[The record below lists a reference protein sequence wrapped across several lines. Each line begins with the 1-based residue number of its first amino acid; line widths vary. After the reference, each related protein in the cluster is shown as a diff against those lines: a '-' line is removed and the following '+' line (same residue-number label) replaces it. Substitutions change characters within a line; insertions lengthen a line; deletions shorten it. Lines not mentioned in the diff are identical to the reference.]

1 VVDPSTTLVETLRVL
16 EMLARGLRTVGLAL
30 LCLAALS
37 FCGGESLCEHQ
48 DAATRALLERAASC
62 SNASFHF
69 SSRAACQQAIT
80 SCSTSDYQLILR
92 WLNCVDG
99 VASCS
104 PGGESIFYGTI
115 NLCSTLLEGLSGPC
129 RNAGFTGISR

>member
-1 VVDPSTTLVETLRVL
+1 ML
-16 EMLARGLRTVGLAL
+16 EIPGRGLRTVGLAL
-30 LCLAALS
+30 LCLGALS
-37 FCGGESLCEHQ
+37 SCGGESLCEHQ
-48 DAATRALLERAASC
+48 DTATRTLLEKAASC
-62 SNASFHF
+62 SNASFRF
-69 SSRAACQQAIT
+69 ESRAACQQAIT
-80 SCSTSDYQLILR
+80 SCGTSDYQLILR

-115 NLCSTLLEGLSGPC
+115 NLCSTILEGISSAC

>member
-1 VVDPSTTLVETLRVL
+1 ML
-16 EMLARGLRTVGLAL
+16 ENLGRGLRTVGLAL

-37 FCGGESLCEHQ
+37 SCGGDSLCEHQ
-48 DAATRALLERAASC
+48 DTATRMLLDKAASC
-62 SNASFHF
+62 SNATFHF
-69 SSRAACQQAIT
+69 SSKAACQTAIT

-99 VASCS
+99 VATCS

-115 NLCSTLLEGLSGPC
+115 NLCSTILEGLTDPC
-129 RNAGFTGISR
+129 RTAGFTGISR

>member
-1 VVDPSTTLVETLRVL
+1 MVDPSTTLVETLRVVEIL
-16 EMLARGLRTVGLAL
+16 SRGLRTVGLAL

-37 FCGGESLCEHQ
+37 SCGGESLCEHQ
-48 DAATRALLERAASC
+48 DTATRMLLEKAASC
-62 SNASFHF
+62 SNATFHF
-69 SSRAACQQAIT
+69 SSRAACQTAIT
-80 SCSTSDYQLILR
+80 SCGASDYPLIQK

-115 NLCSTLLEGLSGPC
+115 NLCSTILEGLSGPC